1 MKSCRFDGVYGAR
14 KMHSECAANIDGRM
28 LPTGKFDVAQ
38 MGLCVAQIG
47 GGMAM
52 EN

>member
-14 KMHSECAANIDGRM
+14 KMHPECAANIDGGM
-28 LPTGKFDVAQ
+28 LPTGKFDVTQ
-38 MGLCVAQIG
+38 MALCVAQIG